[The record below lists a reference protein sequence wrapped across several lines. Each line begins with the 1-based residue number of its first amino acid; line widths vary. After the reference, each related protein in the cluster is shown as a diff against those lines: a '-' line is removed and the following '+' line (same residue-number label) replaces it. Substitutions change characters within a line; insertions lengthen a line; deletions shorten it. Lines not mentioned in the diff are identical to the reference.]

1 MSYPPP
7 GRGHCFG
14 HYHIMVLKELPWT
27 VNVGVRTSV
36 LRHASPRGRV
46 LPFQG
51 RVSLVVGGPAVKQE
65 CSPRGHH
72 NGALIRHIRLL
83 PAPHPTPCLHGF
95 VALHVCG
102 GLTLWTCILIVSG
115 KRA

>member
-1 MSYPPP
+1 
-7 GRGHCFG
+7 
-14 HYHIMVLKELPWT
+14 MVLKDLPST
-27 VNVGVRTSV
+27 VNVTVCEPV
-36 LRHASPRGRV
+36 LCHARPSGRV

-51 RVSLVVGGPAVKQE
+51 RVSLVVWGLVVKQE
-65 CSPRGHH
+65 FSRRGHH

-83 PAPHPTPCLHGF
+83 FAPRPTPCLHGL